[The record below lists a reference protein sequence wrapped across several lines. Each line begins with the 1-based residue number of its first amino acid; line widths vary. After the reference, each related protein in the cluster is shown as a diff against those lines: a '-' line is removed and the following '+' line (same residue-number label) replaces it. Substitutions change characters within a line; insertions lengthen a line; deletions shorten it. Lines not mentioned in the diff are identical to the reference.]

1 MNIFIIDAT
10 EQQIR
15 RPKRQQKKYYSGK
28 KKRHTIKNQLAVTAK
43 GKILSV
49 SRSVPGSK
57 HDKKLHDET
66 RLIYN
71 KNAEPISDLG
81 YLGVVGITM
90 PNKKSKLNNLTEEQ
104 NQFNRELSKK
114 RIKVEHSIG
123 RMKIFQILSQR
134 FRNEL
139 TNHSLIFKNVAGL
152 HNLMYV

>member
-1 MNIFIIDAT
+1 
-10 EQQIR
+10 
-15 RPKRQQKKYYSGK
+15 
-28 KKRHTIKNQLAVTAK
+28 
-43 GKILSV
+43 
-49 SRSVPGSK
+49 
-57 HDKKLHDET
+57 
-66 RLIYN
+66 
-71 KNAEPISDLG
+71 
-81 YLGVVGITM
+81 M

-139 TNHSLIFKNVAGL
+139 TKHSLIFKNVAGF